1 VFLCEEV
8 LWSTLWTVWTF
19 LFFGLLGRLCRLD
32 LYILVYEVD
41 CGGL

>member
-1 VFLCEEV
+1 MVYFVDCV
-8 LWSTLWTVWTF
+8 D
-19 LFFGLLGRLCRLD
+19 FFGFLGLLCRLCRLD